1 VVIGIKNISS
11 RVLEAKY
18 AVRGPIVRRAQELQK
33 HGREIVWC
41 NIGNPQAL
49 KQKPLTYIRQT
60 LSLVEY
66 PDLLNDRHVDEI
78 FPRDV
83 IERARFITTHSKHG
97 LGAYT
102 VSPGFEFVRDAVSRF
117 IAKRDGITAS
127 AEDIYLTDG
136 ASQGVQ
142 FVLSMLIANPNDGIM
157 IPVPQYPLYSALISL
172 LGGRQVNY
180 FLDEGSDWQLSHAAL
195 EQSIK
200 DAKERGVNIKAL
212 VVINPGNPTGAVL
225 DHENIKMIIEF
236 AREHGLSIIADEVY
250 QENVY
255 SDEKRFI
262 SFARVMHELGI
273 EDVSLFS
280 LHSASKG
287 YLGECGHRAGYLEV
301 RNIPSDVQDELLKL
315 RSIGLCSNAVGQII
329 TYLMVSPPEKGDES
343 YELFTK
349 ERSGILSSLK
359 RKAHMLSKGLNSI
372 DGIECR
378 TPSGAMYVFPKI
390 DLPSGKTDSDYCSAL
405 LEATGIC
412 VVPGSGF
419 GQLPGTWHFRATFLP
434 PEGQIEHVVEKIG
447 EFHQDYIN
455 A

>member
-1 VVIGIKNISS
+1 MIGIKNISS

-83 IERARFITTHSKHG
+83 IERARFITTHNKHG

>member
-1 VVIGIKNISS
+1 MIGIKNISS

>member
-1 VVIGIKNISS
+1 MIGIKNISS

-102 VSPGFEFVRDAVSRF
+102 VGPGFEFVRDAVSRF

>member
-180 FLDEGSDWQLSHAAL
+180 FLDE
-195 EQSIK
+195 
-200 DAKERGVNIKAL
+200 
-212 VVINPGNPTGAVL
+212 